1 MLASL
6 SNLLGPN
13 LLLLVGIVVLIFGGK
28 KLPELARGI
37 RTSIKEFK
45 RGKDDADQDQA
56 PPASAT
62 DETKRAEKTTPPR

>member
-1 MLASL
+1 MLASI

-13 LLLLVGIVVLIFGGK
+13 LLLLVGIVVLIFGGR

-45 RGKDDADQDQA
+45 RGQDEG
-56 PPASAT
+56 PPDP
-62 DETKRAEKTTPPR
+62 DEPSNKTRSDSETRR

>member
-45 RGKDDADQDQA
+45 RGKEDAEPA
-56 PPASAT
+56 PPATSAS

>member
-45 RGKDDADQDQA
+45 LGKDDPEKPGA
-56 PPASAT
+56 PTTEPK
-62 DETKRAEKTTPPR
+62 DESKKPR